1 MLGKVRYYM
10 NKMNFKNG
18 VKEWILS
25 IQHLFAM
32 FGATVLVPLLVG
44 INPSVAIL
52 TAGLGTLIF
61 HLCTKGKVP
70 AFLGSSFAFIAPII
84 SVSTMYGFEYVQGSV
99 IVVGLAYALMSFLVY
114 KVGAKRISKFLPPHI
129 VGAMIIIIGLTLIPS
144 AITNVQTHISIATI
158 TLAVSLLITFFGKGF
173 LKQLGILMGVIV
185 GYLLALWVGL
195 VDTSIIT
202 NASLFSNPI
211 TFTVPKF
218 GLDAMMIIVPLAIC
232 TILEHIG
239 DITTNGTVVGKDFVK
254 DPGLHRTLLGD
265 GLATAMAGLF
275 GSVPN
280 TTYGENTSLLAI
292 TKNYNPKLLRRTSII
307 AIVLSFI
314 GVFGAILQSVPAC
327 VIGGISLQL
336 YCMIA
341 WIGVKNIKDN
351 KSYVNPY
358 KVAVILVMLVI
369 GLGNLIG
376 LNFSIALGSVTLSGL
391 SLAGVIGII
400 LNAILMRFDRKA
412 K

>member
-1 MLGKVRYYM
+1 M
-10 NKMNFKNG
+10 NKMNFKKG
-18 VKEWILS
+18 MKEWILS

-52 TAGLGTLIF
+52 TAGIGTLIF

-84 SVSTMYGFEYVQGSV
+84 SVSSMYGFEYVQGSV
-99 IVVGLAYALMSFLVY
+99 IVVGLVYALMSYLVY
-114 KVGAKRISKFLPPHI
+114 KVGAERISKFLPPHI

-144 AITNVQTHISIATI
+144 AIANVQTHISVAII
-158 TLAVSLLITFFGKGF
+158 TLAVSLLITFLGKGF
-173 LKQLGILMGVIV
+173 FKQLGILMGVIV
-185 GYLLALWVGL
+185 GYLLALWLGL
-195 VDTSIIT
+195 VDTSIIA

-211 TFTVPKF
+211 QFTVPKF
-218 GLDAMMIIVPLAIC
+218 GLDAMLIIVPLAIC

-239 DITTNGTVVGKDFVK
+239 DITTNGTVVGKNFVK
-254 DPGLHRTLLGD
+254 EPGLHRTLLGD
-265 GLATAMAGLF
+265 GLATAIAGLL

-292 TKNYNPKLLRRTSII
+292 TKNYDPKLLRRTSII

-314 GVFGAILQSVPAC
+314 GIFGAVLQSVPAC

-336 YCMIA
+336 YVMIA

-351 KSYVNPY
+351 KSYTSIY
-358 KVAVILVMLVI
+358 KLAVIIVMLLI
-369 GLGNLIG
+369 GLGNLVG

-391 SLAGVIGII
+391 SLAGVVGIL
-400 LNAILMRFDRKA
+400 LNAILMKLDKKA
-412 K
+412 E

>member
-1 MLGKVRYYM
+1 M
-10 NKMNFKNG
+10 NKMNFKKG
-18 VKEWILS
+18 IKDWILS

-52 TAGLGTLIF
+52 TAGIGTLIF

-84 SVSTMYGFEYVQGSV
+84 SVSSMYGFEYVQGSV
-99 IVVGLAYALMSFLVY
+99 IVVGLVYALMSYLVY
-114 KVGAKRISKFLPPHI
+114 KVGAERISKFLPPHI

-144 AITNVQTHISIATI
+144 AIANVQTHISVATI
-158 TLAVSLLITFFGKGF
+158 TLVVSLLITFLGKGF
-173 LKQLGILMGVIV
+173 FKQLGILMGVIV
-185 GYLLALWVGL
+185 GYLLALWLGL
-195 VDTSIIT
+195 VDTSIIA

-211 TFTVPKF
+211 QFTVPKF
-218 GLDAMMIIVPLAIC
+218 GLDAMLIIVPLAIC

-239 DITTNGTVVGKDFVK
+239 DITTNGTVVGKNFVK
-254 DPGLHRTLLGD
+254 EPGLHRTLLGD
-265 GLATAMAGLF
+265 GLATAMAGLL

-292 TKNYNPKLLRRTSII
+292 TKNYDPKLLRRTSII

-314 GVFGAILQSVPAC
+314 GIFGAVLQSVPAC

-336 YCMIA
+336 YFMIA

-351 KSYVNPY
+351 KSYTSIY
-358 KVAVILVMLVI
+358 KLAVIIVMLII
-369 GLGNLIG
+369 GLGNLVG

-391 SLAGVIGII
+391 SLAGIVGIL
-400 LNAILMRFDRKA
+400 LNAILMKLDKKA
-412 K
+412 E

>member
-1 MLGKVRYYM
+1 M
-10 NKMNFKNG
+10 NKMNFKKG
-18 VKEWILS
+18 MKDWILS

-52 TAGLGTLIF
+52 TAGIGTLIF

-84 SVSTMYGFEYVQGSV
+84 SVSSMYGFEYVQGSV
-99 IVVGLAYALMSFLVY
+99 IVVGLVYALMSYLVY
-114 KVGAKRISKFLPPHI
+114 KVGAERISKFLPPHI

-144 AITNVQTHISIATI
+144 AIANIQTHILVATI
-158 TLAVSLLITFFGKGF
+158 TLVVSLLITFFGKGF
-173 LKQLGILMGVIV
+173 FKQLGILMGVIV
-185 GYLLALWVGL
+185 GYLLALWLGL

-211 TFTVPKF
+211 QFTVPKF
-218 GLDAMMIIVPLAIC
+218 GLDAMLIIVPLAIC

-239 DITTNGTVVGKDFVK
+239 DITTNGTVVGKNFVK
-254 DPGLHRTLLGD
+254 EPGLHRTLLGD
-265 GLATAMAGLF
+265 GLATAMAGLL

-292 TKNYNPKLLRRTSII
+292 TKNYDPKLLRRTSII
-307 AIVLSFI
+307 AIALSFI
-314 GVFGAILQSVPAC
+314 GIFGAVLQSVPAC

-351 KSYVNPY
+351 KSYTSIY
-358 KVAVILVMLVI
+358 KLAVIIVMLLI
-369 GLGNLIG
+369 GLGNLVG

-391 SLAGVIGII
+391 SLAGIVGIL
-400 LNAILMRFDRKA
+400 LNAILMKLDKKA
-412 K
+412 E

>member
-1 MLGKVRYYM
+1 M
-10 NKMNFKNG
+10 NKMNFKKG
-18 VKEWILS
+18 MKDWILS

-52 TAGLGTLIF
+52 TAGIGTLIF

-84 SVSTMYGFEYVQGSV
+84 SVSSMYGFEYVQGSV
-99 IVVGLAYALMSFLVY
+99 IVVGLVYALMSYLVY
-114 KVGAKRISKFLPPHI
+114 KVGAERISKFLPPHI

-144 AITNVQTHISIATI
+144 AITNVQTHISVATI
-158 TLAVSLLITFFGKGF
+158 TLVVSLLITFFGKGF
-173 LKQLGILMGVIV
+173 FKQLGILMGVIV
-185 GYLLALWVGL
+185 GYLLALWLGL
-195 VDTSIIT
+195 VDTSIIA

-211 TFTVPKF
+211 QFTVPKF
-218 GLDAMMIIVPLAIC
+218 GLDAMLIIVPLAIC

-239 DITTNGTVVGKDFVK
+239 DITTNGTVVGKNFIK
-254 DPGLHRTLLGD
+254 EPGLHRTLLGD
-265 GLATAMAGLF
+265 GLATAMAGLL

-292 TKNYNPKLLRRTSII
+292 TKNYDPKLLRRTSII

-314 GVFGAILQSVPAC
+314 GIFGAVLQSVPAC

-336 YCMIA
+336 YCMISF
-341 WIGVKNIKDN
+341 IGVKNIKDN
-351 KSYVNPY
+351 KSYKSIKNII
-358 KVAVILVMLVI
+358 VIIVMLII
-369 GLGNLIG
+369 GLGNLVG
-376 LNFSIALGSVTLSGL
+376 LNFSIALGSITLSGL
-391 SLAGVIGII
+391 SLAGVIGIL
-400 LNAILMRFDRKA
+400 LNAILMKLDKKA

>member
-1 MLGKVRYYM
+1 M
-10 NKMNFKNG
+10 NKMNFKKG
-18 VKEWILS
+18 MKEWILS

-52 TAGLGTLIF
+52 TAGIGTLIF

-84 SVSTMYGFEYVQGSV
+84 SVSSMYGFEYVQGSV
-99 IVVGLAYALMSFLVY
+99 IVVGLVYALMSYLVY
-114 KVGAKRISKFLPPHI
+114 KVGAERISKFLPPHI

-144 AITNVQTHISIATI
+144 AIANVQTHISVATI
-158 TLAVSLLITFFGKGF
+158 TLVVSLLITFFGKGF
-173 LKQLGILMGVIV
+173 FKQLGILMGVIV
-185 GYLLALWVGL
+185 GYLLALWLGL
-195 VDTSIIT
+195 VDTSIIA

-211 TFTVPKF
+211 QFTVPKF
-218 GLDAMMIIVPLAIC
+218 GLDAMLIIVPLAIC

-239 DITTNGTVVGKDFVK
+239 DITTNGTVVGKNFVK
-254 DPGLHRTLLGD
+254 EPGLHRTLLGD
-265 GLATAMAGLF
+265 GLATSIAGLL

-292 TKNYNPKLLRRTSII
+292 TKNYDPKLLRRTSII

-314 GVFGAILQSVPAC
+314 GIFGAVLQSVPAC

-351 KSYVNPY
+351 KSYTSIY
-358 KVAVILVMLVI
+358 KLAVIIVMLLI
-369 GLGNLIG
+369 GLGNLVG

-391 SLAGVIGII
+391 SLAGVVGIL
-400 LNAILMRFDRKA
+400 LNAILMKLDKKA
-412 K
+412 E

>member
-1 MLGKVRYYM
+1 M
-10 NKMNFKNG
+10 NKMNFKKG
-18 VKEWILS
+18 MKEWILS

-52 TAGLGTLIF
+52 TAGIGTLIF

-84 SVSTMYGFEYVQGSV
+84 SVSSMYGFEYVQGSV
-99 IVVGLAYALMSFLVY
+99 IVVGLVYALMSYLVY
-114 KVGAKRISKFLPPHI
+114 KVGAERISKFLPPHI

-144 AITNVQTHISIATI
+144 AITNVQTHILVATI
-158 TLAVSLLITFFGKGF
+158 TLLVSLLITFFGKGF
-173 LKQLGILMGVIV
+173 FKQLGILMGVIV
-185 GYLLALWVGL
+185 GYLLALWLGL
-195 VDTSIIT
+195 VDTSIIA

-211 TFTVPKF
+211 QFTVPKF
-218 GLDAMMIIVPLAIC
+218 GLDAMLIIVPLAIC

-239 DITTNGTVVGKDFVK
+239 DITTNGTVVGKNFVK
-254 DPGLHRTLLGD
+254 EPGLHRTLLGD
-265 GLATAMAGLF
+265 GLATAMAGLL

-292 TKNYNPKLLRRTSII
+292 TKNYDPKLLRRTSII

-314 GVFGAILQSVPAC
+314 GIFGAVLQSVPAC

-351 KSYVNPY
+351 KSYTSIY
-358 KVAVILVMLVI
+358 KLAVIIVMLLI
-369 GLGNLIG
+369 GLGNLVG

-391 SLAGVIGII
+391 SLAGVVGIL
-400 LNAILMRFDRKA
+400 LNAILMKLDKKA
-412 K
+412 E